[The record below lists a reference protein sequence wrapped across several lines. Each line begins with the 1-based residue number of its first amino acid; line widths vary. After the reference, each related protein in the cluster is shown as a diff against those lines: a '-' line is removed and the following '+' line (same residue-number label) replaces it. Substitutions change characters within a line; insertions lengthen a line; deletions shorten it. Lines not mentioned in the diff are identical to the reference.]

1 MVNVGA
7 AASEAALNQEATI
20 SCPPVARRLSDLLS
34 HVQARQAALT
44 LTDQVAV
51 SGTNFVTTVL
61 LGRFCL
67 QEELGLYAL
76 GFSLVLLLKGVANA
90 LVWMPYM
97 LNSPH
102 QEDGRLSQF
111 TGSVTIHMALLC
123 LLTALGLGVA
133 AAVTAIR
140 GGHPE
145 LSGLF
150 AVLAVAG
157 SLMLFREYMRR
168 IYLAQMR
175 PGRALLLNVGM
186 AGVQLAGLAIIVR
199 GGVLSSHSAYWVIGV
214 SCALLTAAW
223 LITERT
229 RMKVCWHAVVP
240 DWRRNW
246 KAGRWIF
253 AGSMVRL
260 VSTDIYP
267 WLLAA
272 FHGLPAVAV
281 LAAARGVIV
290 FANPL
295 LLGIGN
301 FAGPFAA
308 HACADYG
315 LRGLRQRVFWG
326 TVVIAAIMGT
336 FCTVVFLWGA
346 DVMELLFGSRYA
358 GQARV
363 VRALA
368 LGQLA
373 EAMCI
378 PVGFGLLAAKRADYE
393 LIGAV
398 VQLAA
403 MVSAGLWLVWHFGP
417 AGVGYGSAVA
427 YLATAIVGWLGF
439 ERMIRRG

>member
-1 MVNVGA
+1 MVSAGA
-7 AASEAALNQEATI
+7 AASEAALDREATI
-20 SCPPVARRLSDLLS
+20 MCPPVALRIRALLS
-34 HVQARQAALT
+34 HVQARRAALT

-76 GFSLVLLLKGVANA
+76 GFSLVLLLGGAANA

-97 LNSPH
+97 FNSPH
-102 QEDGRLSQF
+102 QRNGRRLRF
-111 TGSVTIHMALLC
+111 TGSVTIHMALFC
-123 LLTALGLGVA
+123 LLTAVGLGVA
-133 AAVTAIR
+133 AALTAIR
-140 GGHPE
+140 GEHPE

-168 IYLAQMR
+168 VYLAQMR

-186 AGVQLAGLAIIVR
+186 AGIQLAGLATVMRR
-199 GGVLSSHSAYWVIGV
+199 GMLSSHSAYWVIGA

-223 LITERT
+223 LVTERT

-246 KAGRWIF
+246 KTGRWIF

-308 HACADYG
+308 HACADHG

-326 TVVIAAIMGT
+326 TVAIAAIMGT
-336 FCTVVFLWGA
+336 FCAAVFMWGA

-358 GQARV
+358 GQAGV

-368 LGQLA
+368 LGQLV

-378 PVGFGLLAAKRADYE
+378 PVGLGLLVAQRANYE

-427 YLATAIVGWLGF
+427 YLATGIIGWIGF
-439 ERMIRRG
+439 ERTIRRA